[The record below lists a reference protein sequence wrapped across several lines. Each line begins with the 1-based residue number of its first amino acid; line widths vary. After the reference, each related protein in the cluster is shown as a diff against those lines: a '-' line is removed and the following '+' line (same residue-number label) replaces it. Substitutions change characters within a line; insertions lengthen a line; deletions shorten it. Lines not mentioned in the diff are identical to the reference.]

1 MGYSEMTRVIH
12 FEIHADDP
20 ERAVKFYKKVFRW
33 KIDKWMGPSDYWLV
47 STGNGRLRG
56 INGAIMCR
64 VKRGSTWNTID
75 VPSVDRFIKKV
86 VKAGGKVVQKKTT
99 VPGVDH
105 MAYCKDTEGNVFGI
119 MQEDTEAK

>member
-1 MGYSEMTRVIH
+1 MTRVIH

-20 ERAVKFYKKVFRW
+20 ERAVKFYKKAFGW

-47 STGNGRLRG
+47 STGNGRRRG
-56 INGAIMCR
+56 INGAIMRR

-75 VPSVDRFIKKV
+75 VPSVDRFIKRV

-99 VPGVDH
+99 VPGVGY